1 MSLKIV
7 LVLSTLY
14 FSDEIVWLIIIEN
27 KILEMPCTHKQK
39 QTNRN
44 KRTKKLNITEIRKL
58 PSDFLFFFVRCI
70 YKIIYIVSKLLR
82 NLLIVTLSVCK

>member
-39 QTNRN
+39 QTNKQKQN
-44 KRTKKLNITEIRKL
+44 NQHIKHYWSKKTAFR
-58 PSDFLFFFVRCI
+58 FLIFLCTL
-70 YKIIYIVSKLLR
+70 YLQNHLHCKQIIEKFNYCYFRL
-82 NLLIVTLSVCK
+82 